1 MEDEWIKVGNVADI
15 DEDDTHSVEIDG
27 KQVCLY
33 NLGGEIFATDGTC
46 THGDADLSLGMV
58 LDSCLIECPLH
69 EGTFDI
75 RSGRAVDAPCTEPLH
90 CYPVKVEQG
99 VIFLRPVR

>member
-1 MEDEWIKVGNVADI
+1 MGQRVQPRRIDI
-15 DEDDTHSVEIDG
+15 DCE
-27 KQVCLY
+27 
-33 NLGGEIFATDGTC
+33 
-46 THGDADLSLGMV
+46 
-58 LDSCLIECPLH
+58 H

-99 VIFLRPVR
+99 VIYLRPVR